1 MTDAG
6 RGPSFEMPER
16 LRDGLTP
23 EMIEAVKDPT
33 DDLAQQAREGMRG
46 RTSSR
51 SVEQDSRGEW
61 HWFCLRD
68 GCNWSG
74 MGLLSEDGAN
84 READR
89 HDKEFHP

>member
-1 MTDAG
+1 MRPMSDLPGHSLFDCNHGCKRHGG
-6 RGPSFEMPER
+6 RS
-16 LRDGLTP
+16 
-23 EMIEAVKDPT
+23 DPAIW
-33 DDLAQQAREGMRG
+33 DEPG
-46 RTSSR
+46 RSASR

-84 READR
+84 REVDR

>member
-1 MTDAG
+1 MSSEFAG
-6 RGPSFEMPER
+6 RT
-16 LRDGLTP
+16 L
-23 EMIEAVKDPT
+23 
-33 DDLAQQAREGMRG
+33 
-46 RTSSR
+46 SR
-51 SVEQDSRGEW
+51 SVERDSRGEW

-89 HDKEFHP
+89 HDAEFHP